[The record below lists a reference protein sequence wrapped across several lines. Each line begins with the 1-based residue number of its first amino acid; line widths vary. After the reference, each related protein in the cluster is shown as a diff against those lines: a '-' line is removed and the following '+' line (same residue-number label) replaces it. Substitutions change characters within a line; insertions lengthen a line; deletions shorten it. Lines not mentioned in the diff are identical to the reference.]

1 MCGIV
6 GIIGKSAVADRIV
19 GSLKLLEYRGY
30 DSAGISVI
38 DDNEILVRK
47 VAGRIDAL
55 VNLLQEEPIEGAI
68 GIGHTRWAT
77 HGAPEQRNAHPFK
90 SDSVSIVHNGIIEN
104 YAKLKSELI
113 AEGVT
118 FESDT
123 DTEVLLML
131 INKYFKAG
139 MTPYDAVAKSFKEIE
154 GAFAAAVI
162 FAHHP
167 DIMIGIRKGA
177 PLAIGVGDEEMYLG
191 SDALALHNFTNK
203 IIYLDDGEIVELSKD
218 KYRITTV
225 DGKEV
230 HRDFMDVNL
239 DLSSIEKGNFGD
251 FMLKEIFEQST
262 VADRLF
268 KRYCKLDTNNN
279 SILDFSQFSVDLKDC
294 SRIYIIA
301 CGSSYHAA
309 FVAKYWFEEFARIP
323 VEIDFA
329 SEFRYRQSV
338 LDPNGIGVFI
348 SQSGETADTL
358 AALKYLKIKGL
369 RTLAIV
375 NVEESSMAHEANH
388 VLPIFAGYEIGVAST
403 KAFVSQMIVLA
414 FLCLDTS
421 VKKNLMTPGALKKIH
436 LSDFADLPTLI
447 SQVLE
452 ELVPQIKGIA
462 EEIKDAKSMMYIGRG
477 ASYPI
482 ALEGALKIKEISYI
496 HAEAIA
502 AGELKH
508 GPIALID
515 ENMPIVA
522 IAPHDELFAKTV
534 SNVQEINARKGKIIS
549 FTDDLGFN
557 ELASISQFTV
567 KLPRASKFIA
577 PIVYT
582 ISMQLLAYYAATALG
597 RDVDKPRNL
606 AKSVTVE

>member
-38 DDNEILVRK
+38 DNKEIAVRK
-47 VAGRIDAL
+47 VAGRIDVL
-55 VNLLQEEPIEGAI
+55 VSLLEEKPIEGFT

-77 HGAPEQRNAHPFK
+77 HGAPEERNAHPFQ
-90 SDSVSIVHNGIIEN
+90 SEGISIVHNGIIEN
-104 YAKLKSELI
+104 YATLKSKLI
-113 AEGVT
+113 AEGTV

-131 INKYFKAG
+131 IKKHYKAG
-139 MTPYDAVAKSFKEIE
+139 MSPYDAVSRSFKQIE

-162 FAHHP
+162 FADHP
-167 DIMIGIRKGA
+167 DLMIGIRKGA
-177 PLAIGVGDEEMYLG
+177 PLAIGIGDGEMYLG
-191 SDALALHNFTNK
+191 SDALALHNFTTK
-203 IIYLDDGEIVELSKD
+203 ILYLDDGEIVEIFKN

-225 DGKEV
+225 SGREV
-230 HRDFMDVNL
+230 HRDVKNVNL
-239 DLSSIEKGNFGD
+239 DLSSIEKGVFGD
-251 FMLKEIFEQST
+251 FMLKEIFEQSFI
-262 VADRLF
+262 ADRLF
-268 KRYCKLDTNNN
+268 KKYCKLDSNNHA
-279 SILDFSQFSVDLKDC
+279 ILDFAQFSVDLKDC

-309 FVAKYWFEEFARIP
+309 FVAKYWFEEFAKIP

-329 SEFRYRQSV
+329 SEFRYRHSV
-338 LDPNGIGVFI
+338 LDANGIGIFI

-358 AALKYLKIKGL
+358 AALKHMKLKGL
-369 RTLAIV
+369 KTLAIV

-388 VLPIFAGYEIGVAST
+388 ILPIFAGYEIGVAST

-414 FLCLDTS
+414 LLCLDTAL
-421 VKKNLMTPGALKKIH
+421 KKNLMTHAMLKKTH

-447 SQVLE
+447 AQILE
-452 ELVPQIKGIA
+452 ESAPQIKQIA
-462 EEIKDAKSMMYIGRG
+462 DSIKDAKSMIYIGRG

-508 GPIALID
+508 GSIALID
-515 ENMPIVA
+515 DKMPVVA
-522 IAPHDELFAKTV
+522 IAPYDELFAKTV
-534 SNVQEINARKGKIIS
+534 SNVQEINARHGKIIA

-557 ELASISQFTV
+557 ELKDISQFVV

-577 PIVYT
+577 PIIYT
-582 ISMQLLAYYAATALG
+582 ITMQLLAYYTATALG

>member
-1 MCGIV
+1 V
-6 GIIGKSAVADRIV
+6 VS
-19 GSLKLLEYRGY
+19 LLE
-30 DSAGISVI
+30 
-38 DDNEILVRK
+38 EK
-47 VAGRIDAL
+47 
-55 VNLLQEEPIEGAI
+55 PIEGFT

-77 HGAPEQRNAHPFK
+77 HGAPEERNAHPFQ
-90 SDSVSIVHNGIIEN
+90 SEGISIVHNGIIEN
-104 YAKLKSELI
+104 YATLKSKLI
-113 AEGVT
+113 AEGTV

-131 INKYFKAG
+131 IKKHYKAG
-139 MTPYDAVAKSFKEIE
+139 MSPYDAVSRSFKQIE

-162 FAHHP
+162 FADHP
-167 DIMIGIRKGA
+167 DLMIGIRKGA
-177 PLAIGVGDEEMYLG
+177 PLAIGIGDGEMYLG
-191 SDALALHNFTNK
+191 SDALALHNFTTK
-203 IIYLDDGEIVELSKD
+203 ILYLDDGEIVEIFKN

-225 DGKEV
+225 SGREV
-230 HRDFMDVNL
+230 HRDVKNVNL
-239 DLSSIEKGNFGD
+239 DLSSIEKGVFGD
-251 FMLKEIFEQST
+251 FMLKEIFEQSFI
-262 VADRLF
+262 ADRLF
-268 KRYCKLDTNNN
+268 KKYCKLDSNNHA
-279 SILDFSQFSVDLKDC
+279 ILDFAQFSVDLKDC

-309 FVAKYWFEEFARIP
+309 FVAKYWFEEFAKIP

-329 SEFRYRQSV
+329 SEFRYRHSV
-338 LDPNGIGVFI
+338 LDANGIGIFI

-358 AALKYLKIKGL
+358 AALKHMKLKGL
-369 RTLAIV
+369 KTLAIV

-388 VLPIFAGYEIGVAST
+388 ILPIFAGYEIGVAST

-414 FLCLDTS
+414 LLCLDTAL
-421 VKKNLMTPGALKKIH
+421 KKNLMTHAMLKKTH

-447 SQVLE
+447 AQILE
-452 ELVPQIKGIA
+452 ESAPQIKQIA
-462 EEIKDAKSMMYIGRG
+462 DSIKDAKSMIYIGRG

-508 GPIALID
+508 GSIALID
-515 ENMPIVA
+515 DKMPVVA
-522 IAPHDELFAKTV
+522 IAPYDELFAKTV
-534 SNVQEINARKGKIIS
+534 SNVQEINARHGKIIA

-557 ELASISQFTV
+557 ELKDISQFVV

-577 PIVYT
+577 PIIYT
-582 ISMQLLAYYAATALG
+582 ITMQLLAYYTATALG

>member
-38 DDNEILVRK
+38 DNKEIAVRK
-47 VAGRIDAL
+47 VAGRIDVL
-55 VNLLQEEPIEGAI
+55 VSLLEEKPIEGST

-77 HGAPEQRNAHPFK
+77 HGAPEERNAHPFQ
-90 SDSVSIVHNGIIEN
+90 SEGISIVHNGIIEN
-104 YAKLKSELI
+104 YATLKSKLI
-113 AEGVT
+113 AEGTV

-131 INKYFKAG
+131 IKKHYKAG
-139 MTPYDAVAKSFKEIE
+139 MSPYDAVSRSFKQIE

-162 FAHHP
+162 FADHP
-167 DIMIGIRKGA
+167 DLMIGIRKGA
-177 PLAIGVGDEEMYLG
+177 PLAIGIGDGEMYLG
-191 SDALALHNFTNK
+191 SDALALHNFTTK
-203 IIYLDDGEIVELSKD
+203 ILYLDDGEIVEIFKN

-225 DGKEV
+225 SGREV
-230 HRDFMDVNL
+230 HRDVKNVNL
-239 DLSSIEKGNFGD
+239 DLSSIEKGVFGD
-251 FMLKEIFEQST
+251 FMLKEIFEQSLI
-262 VADRLF
+262 ADRLF
-268 KRYCKLDTNNN
+268 KKYCKLDSNNHA
-279 SILDFSQFSVDLKDC
+279 ILDFAQFSVDLKDC

-309 FVAKYWFEEFARIP
+309 FVAKYWFEEFAKIP

-329 SEFRYRQSV
+329 SEFRYRHSV
-338 LDPNGIGVFI
+338 LDANGIGIFI

-358 AALKYLKIKGL
+358 AALKHMKFKGL
-369 RTLAIV
+369 KTLAIV

-388 VLPIFAGYEIGVAST
+388 ILPIFAGYEIGVAST

-414 FLCLDTS
+414 LLCLDTAL
-421 VKKNLMTPGALKKIH
+421 KKNLMTHAMLKKTH

-447 SQVLE
+447 AQILE
-452 ELVPQIKGIA
+452 ESEPQIKQIA
-462 EEIKDAKSMMYIGRG
+462 DSIKDAKSMIYIGRG

-508 GPIALID
+508 GSIALID
-515 ENMPIVA
+515 DKMPVVA
-522 IAPHDELFAKTV
+522 IAPYDELFAKTV
-534 SNVQEINARKGKIIS
+534 SNVQEINARHGKIIA

-557 ELASISQFTV
+557 ELKDISQFVV

-577 PIVYT
+577 PIIYT
-582 ISMQLLAYYAATALG
+582 ITMQLLAYYTATALG